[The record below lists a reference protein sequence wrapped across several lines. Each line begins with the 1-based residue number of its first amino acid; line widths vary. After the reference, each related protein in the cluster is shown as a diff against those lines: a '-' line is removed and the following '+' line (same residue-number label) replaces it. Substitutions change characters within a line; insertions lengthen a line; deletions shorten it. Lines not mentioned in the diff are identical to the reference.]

1 VTLVIVLVNFLYA
14 ACDGVRKVCMIM
26 RIWHRNYRI
35 NLKKKL
41 SEEFLEAEIAEDEAH
56 QA

>member
-1 VTLVIVLVNFLYA
+1 VTLAIVLVNFLYA

-26 RIWHRNYRI
+26 RIWYRNYRI

-41 SEEFLEAEIAEDEAH
+41 SEEFREAEIAED
-56 QA
+56 